1 MDWQTWR
8 LSTLCIICRPCI
20 ACKPCGSIFA
30 CFPHTVR
37 CYLSCNGCF
46 CKSCCCAYL
55 QKKPTGKLKLLDDDG
70 LANVGQSIED
80 GDYFINK
87 ISPTNTKDPVPMAAN
102 YVLPDHM
109 YKPSPMSY
117 KGAKG
122 ESSVVDKVMITQND
136 ENEQIFKVRLAVDYL
151 LLQGITS
158 RRKVLQRC
166 SST

>member
-1 MDWQTWR
+1 MFLQ
-8 LSTLCIICRPCI
+8 
-20 ACKPCGSIFA
+20 F
-30 CFPHTVR
+30 
-37 CYLSCNGCF
+37 
-46 CKSCCCAYL
+46 CCCAYL
-55 QKKPTGKLKLLDDDG
+55 QKKATGKLKLLDDDG

-136 ENEQIFKVRLAVDYL
+136 ENEQIFKVRLALDYL

-158 RRKVLQRC
+158 CRKVLQRC
-166 SST
+166 SFRGALFERESLSTCWSSRVSINILQCLT